1 MTQTDTIP
9 ETLEQKRERLSALR
23 ETQALATKASQEAIE
38 SKALDSEERLYSEFA
53 NLGQLG
59 YDYAGV
65 ISRKSGEL
73 VVVKAPGKVA
83 YRTYQS
89 NTALVGS
96 PQAKLTLAD
105 CMVQLV
111 QPCLVTAKEE
121 FNALQDSE
129 PELLRRACDAACK
142 LAGARAEDIEGK

>member
-1 MTQTDTIP
+1 MTETI
-9 ETLEQKRERLSALR
+9 ETLEQKRERLAALR
-23 ETQALATKASQEAIE
+23 QAQADATKAAQDAIE
-38 SKALDSEERLYSEFA
+38 SKALDSEGRLYSEFA

-65 ISRKSGEL
+65 ISRKTGDL
-73 VVVKAPGKVA
+73 VVVKAPSKVA

-96 PQAKLTLAD
+96 PTAKLTLAD

-111 QPCLVTAKEE
+111 QTVLETDKQE

-129 PELLRRACDAACK
+129 PEILRRACDAVCK

>member
-1 MTQTDTIP
+1 MTQPVT
-9 ETLEQKRERLSALR
+9 ETLEQKRERLAALR
-23 ETQALATKASQEAIE
+23 ESQAAATKAAQEAIE

-73 VVVKAPGKVA
+73 VVVKAPSKVA

-105 CMVQLV
+105 CMTQLV
-111 QPCLVTAKEE
+111 QGCVITPKDE
-121 FNALQDSE
+121 FNALQDAE
-129 PELLRRACDAACK
+129 PEILRRACDAVCK